1 MNYLKYA
8 YYAFV
13 HSIFH
18 YGLHIWG
25 NGANV
30 NILILQ
36 KKALRIIT
44 NSPLKVHC
52 RPIFR
57 STNILTV
64 INQYIYDCLVHL
76 KIDLNNHNS
85 HFQHHNYP
93 TRHNYFIV
101 TPNVRLT
108 KTKQWLNIIA
118 LDMFNRL
125 PKAAHSVDLTRFKVV
140 LKQWLLQNPFL

>member
-1 MNYLKYA
+1 MR
-8 YYAFV
+8 
-13 HSIFH
+13 I
-18 YGLHIWG
+18 
-25 NGANV
+25 
-30 NILILQ
+30 
-36 KKALRIIT
+36 IIT
-44 NSPLKVHC
+44 NSPLKAHC

-64 INQYIYDCLVHL
+64 INQYIYDCLVHV

-108 KTKQWLNIIA
+108 KTKQWFNIIA

-140 LKQWLLQNPFL
+140 LKQWLLQNPFYNISEFFDSQKL